1 MHPGDSV
8 LQYVTATEEWCAEA
22 YMETDYSK
30 IERSDFERT
39 VRDYAV
45 YRVIGAEQNDSNTLE
60 NLEVSL

>member
-1 MHPGDSV
+1 
-8 LQYVTATEEWCAEA
+8 
-22 YMETDYSK
+22 METDYSK